1 MNLSLNA
8 LRLAAIATWLLLALA
23 LAGLPWVGAIAAAV
37 LVSLAVWWSPRSDLG
52 WRGLIAAVAIA
63 ASAMGSFSLQAAL
76 TAPSR
81 ALAESID
88 FETHELTL
96 RAIEPGQV
104 VGPDS
109 LRVAVRLVEIDGHRP
124 SCLANWLPE
133 SLCAPR
139 GLAIL
144 PATASQSTESGAP
157 GSGHLL
163 PGTVLQAQALLTPAE
178 RSGRATFIAKL
189 QAVRAAGA
197 PFWLASSVQHLHDAF
212 TSSQHGV
219 STQADALVAGIAI
232 GQTNGLSAD
241 LKGAMQTTGLTHLTA
256 VSGANCV
263 IVAGLVF
270 WLLSRTRATRL
281 ARGLI
286 TLATLVV
293 YVLVVGQQPSVLR
306 AATMFAFAMLPRLFG
321 WRIRAIDSLSFAVIA
336 LLFADP
342 WLAIDYGFALSALA
356 TLGLVIGQK
365 PIARLLSARLGNRL
379 PTWVIGASAVVLSA
393 QLLCLPLILVLS
405 GALPTYTLPANLIV
419 EPLIAPITVLGIL
432 AVAVA
437 VPIPWAATALGW
449 LASVPA
455 SWVAVTAHWFAELP
469 LSRLDWLPGWSGV
482 ILSLAITVLVLF
494 AVARRRLSRTLGIA
508 IALCAS
514 VALSFGLSKPV
525 IRLGWPEANWSV
537 VACDVGQG
545 DALVLRSQGK
555 IAVIDVG
562 REAEPVDSCLDSLGV
577 STIDLLV
584 LTHYDADHVGGL
596 SGVLQGRTVSAAIE
610 SPWSDDRPMAAWAR
624 RALRVAAVPVTHAED
639 GLNGRLGGFRW
650 LVLNPSRTA
659 SEVEDSNDGSV
670 AMYWQSADLN
680 LLALADLGERGQQ
693 RLVSGHEALL
703 GQVNSAPLVLKVA
716 HHGSADCYQELY
728 EALRARVALVSVG
741 ANNGYGHPT
750 RRALE
755 ALNFAGTRILR
766 TDLLGSVAITAR
778 DGTLGVSVAGGG

>member
-8 LRLAAIATWLLLALA
+8 LRLAAMLTWLLLALA
-23 LAGLPWVGAIAAAV
+23 LAGLPWVGAITAAV
-37 LVSLAVWWSPRSDLG
+37 LVSFVVWWSPRADVG

-63 ASAMGSFSLQAAL
+63 ASAMGSFGLQAAL
-76 TAPSR
+76 TSPSR
-81 ALAESID
+81 TLAEAID
-88 FETHELTL
+88 FETHEVTL
-96 RAIEPGQV
+96 RAIEPSQTVGQ
-104 VGPDS
+104 DS
-109 LRVAVRLVEIDGHRP
+109 LRVAVRLVEIDGRRP

-144 PATASQSTESGAP
+144 PAAEGKPTEP
-157 GSGHLL
+157 GTGGPAELL
-163 PGTVLQAQALLTPAE
+163 PGVVLQAQALLTPAD
-178 RSGRATFIAKL
+178 RIGRATFVAKL
-189 QAVRAAGA
+189 QGVRTTDS
-197 PFWLASSVQHLHDAF
+197 PYWIASGVQHLHDAF

-219 STQADALVAGIAI
+219 SAEADALVAGIAI
-232 GQTNGLSAD
+232 GNTNGLSFA
-241 LKGAMQTTGLTHLTA
+241 LKSAMQTTGLTHLTA

-286 TLATLVV
+286 TLATLAV

-321 WRIRAIDSLSFAVIA
+321 WRIHAIDSLSLAVIA

-356 TLGLVIGQK
+356 TLGLITGQK
-365 PIARLLSARLGNRL
+365 PIARQLSARLGKRL
-379 PTWVIGASAVVLSA
+379 PTWLIGASAVVLSA

-405 GALPTYTLPANLIV
+405 GALPTYTLLANLMV

-432 AVAVA
+432 AVALA
-437 VPIPWAATALGW
+437 APLPLAATALGW

-455 SWVAVTAHWFAELP
+455 SWVAATAHWFAELP

-482 ILSLAITVLVLF
+482 VLSLAITLLLLF

-514 VALSFGLSKPV
+514 VALSFGLTKPLV
-525 IRLGWPEANWSV
+525 RLGWPEANWYV

-562 REAEPVDSCLDSLGV
+562 READPIDSCLDSLGV
-577 STIDLLV
+577 LTIDLLV

-596 SGVLQGRTVSAAIE
+596 AGALQGRTVEAAID
-610 SPWSDDRPMAAWAR
+610 SPWPDDRPMAAWAR
-624 RALRVAAVPVTHAED
+624 RALRDAAVPVMQAED

-659 SEVEDSNDGSV
+659 SEAEDSNDGSV

-703 GQVNSAPLVLKVA
+703 GQINSAPLVLKVA

-728 EALRARVALVSVG
+728 EALRARAALVSVG